1 MTLVKN
7 YEYVVT
13 RLRYHICG
21 ICLSLSC
28 HRHVILNEVPDCP
41 WFSRI
46 NAGGYDKILYFYI
59 LTIHYFYRPSSL
71 VILIPHSK
79 VRSYGYMHVTGQ
91 QLSCMWQDN
100 SCRTCDTTTVVV
112 CAKVQQLSCVWQDNI
127 CRACDSTTVFV
138 RATVQQLSCVRLYN
152 ICRACD
158 CTTVVMIGFIRF
170 SYIFEQAFWVV
181 TVLSARWRINAGRYL
196 LRFF

>member
-100 SCRTCDTTTVVV
+100 SCLACDRTTVVV
-112 CAKVQQLSCVWQDNI
+112 RVTRLQLSCVRQYNSW
-127 CRACDSTTVFV
+127 RACDRTTFVV

-152 ICRACD
+152 SCND
-158 CTTVVMIGFIRF
+158 RF
-170 SYIFEQAFWVV
+170 YKIFLHFW
-181 TVLSARWRINAGRYL
+181 TSVLSCNCIVS
-196 LRFF
+196 